1 MINYLKMVC
10 RNVLLIDFIVLSD
23 ADLKKTTDL
32 LNDGKKVAM
41 LIGAGAM
48 NVGNEVKQVA
58 ELLGAGGAKGIARK
72 SSIAR

>member
-1 MINYLKMVC
+1 
-10 RNVLLIDFIVLSD
+10 
-23 ADLKKTTDL
+23 
-32 LNDGKKVAM
+32 
-41 LIGAGAM
+41 M